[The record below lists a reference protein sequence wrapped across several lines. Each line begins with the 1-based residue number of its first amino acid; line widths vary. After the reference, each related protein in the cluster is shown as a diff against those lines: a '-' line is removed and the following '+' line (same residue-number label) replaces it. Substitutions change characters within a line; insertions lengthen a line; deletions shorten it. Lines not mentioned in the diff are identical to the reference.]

1 MSTYAGSKPDVRREV
16 GRRGDMREGRG
27 KRMGERGERR
37 WAREGE
43 RESKKGLNDIKRE
56 GRAARRHG
64 EPGELREGGEERE
77 EEV

>member
-37 WAREGE
+37 GAREGDRE
-43 RESKKGLNDIKRE
+43 R
-56 GRAARRHG
+56 ARRD
-64 EPGELREGGEERE
+64 
-77 EEV
+77 